1 MGPPP
6 KLANPPRECDD
17 DGMTARLYQFMVD
30 WRAGKYR
37 GLWVADVHRQDN
49 GEAIVT
55 HTANR
60 LSFRPTPPPAGGRF
74 GKRGI
79 CRGSERESKHVSRLN
94 KESLEG
100 TRRRRLPFSHVGDDQ
115 TGTGWGGRPLQQQQH
130 VHKAGGTPE
139 TAQSPQAVAGHSA
152 QNYDGGGSAQH
163 FDLTRADK
171 RVSIEN
177 GGGFSSL
184 PEDEKMEGGGG
195 GATATAA
202 PAPGVPLVR
211 GKGGSP
217 SSCSRINPNVINAS
231 EDRNLGTRTSE
242 KRGFLVKGLGRQNYM
257 HAPPL
262 SLVFM
267 MNATATLDCLLSAP
281 SLLPQALSLDGTVFP
296 RRVRRLW
303 D

>member
-1 MGPPP
+1 MGPPL
-6 KLANPPRECDD
+6 KLANPPRECND
-17 DGMTARLYQFMVD
+17 DGMIVRLYQFMVD

-60 LSFRPTPPPAGGRF
+60 LSFRPTPPPAGGGF

-79 CRGSERESKHVSRLN
+79 CRGSEKESKHVSRLD

-100 TRRRRLPFSHVGDDQ
+100 TGRRRLPFSHVGDDQ
-115 TGTGWGGRPLQQQQH
+115 TGTGWGGRPLQQQQQ

-163 FDLTRADK
+163 FDLTRAD
-171 RVSIEN
+171 RH
-177 GGGFSSL
+177 
-184 PEDEKMEGGGG
+184 
-195 GATATAA
+195 
-202 PAPGVPLVR
+202 
-211 GKGGSP
+211 
-217 SSCSRINPNVINAS
+217 VINAS
-231 EDRNLGTRTSE
+231 EDRNLGTRPSG
-242 KRGFLVKGLGRQNYM
+242 KRGFLVKGLGRRNYM

-296 RRVRRLW
+296 RRVRHLW

>member
-1 MGPPP
+1 M
-6 KLANPPRECDD
+6 
-17 DGMTARLYQFMVD
+17 
-30 WRAGKYR
+30 
-37 GLWVADVHRQDN
+37 
-49 GEAIVT
+49 
-55 HTANR
+55 
-60 LSFRPTPPPAGGRF
+60 
-74 GKRGI
+74 
-79 CRGSERESKHVSRLN
+79 
-94 KESLEG
+94 
-100 TRRRRLPFSHVGDDQ
+100 
-115 TGTGWGGRPLQQQQH
+115 
-130 VHKAGGTPE
+130 PE

-163 FDLTRADK
+163 FDLTRADR

-195 GATATAA
+195 GVTAMAA

-217 SSCSRINPNVINAS
+217 SSCSRINPNGINAS
-231 EDRNLGTRTSE
+231 EYRNLGTRTLG
-242 KRGFLVKGLGRQNYM
+242 KRGFLVKGLGYRNYM
-257 HAPPL
+257 YAPPL
-262 SLVFM
+262 SLVSM

-281 SLLPQALSLDGTVFP
+281 SLLPQALSLDGTVFS